1 MSAYS
6 ITTRGL
12 PQGVLATMGDLLFAA
27 SEPGAWYDPSDMST
41 LFQDSAGTVPVTAVE
56 QPVGRILDKSGRGNH
71 ATQATTTK
79 RPVLSRRVNLLT
91 KTEDASDAEWGA
103 NLFGNW
109 SINNARSAAA
119 APSPRGDFTATTISF
134 TAPQGTWCV
143 GQRAA
148 VSPGAY
154 RVLLWVRLT
163 PGAPSPGSAFMY
175 LGVANGN
182 SNAWV
187 APYSNLQNIGPQLDE
202 SWKMFTIDHTVPPSG
217 VNQIELLINKGAS
230 ADSCSVDVWGASL
243 TLATDAH
250 LPYQLVNT
258 DTDYDA
264 DPAKYPAYLSFDGV
278 DDALQTGNIDFT
290 STDKM
295 TVWAGYAK
303 INDGPTSV
311 FLEAGSDYTGGGGIG
326 AFSSNGYS
334 AAFGFAHSDATGN
347 QALNLVSAATE
358 IGLITSRYDLQSG
371 AQTSARK
378 NSGAWVFASASGG
391 GFLGN
396 RPLYIGARA
405 GSSYYFNGRLYGLLV
420 RGAQSTLS
428 QIEAAELYMKK
439 KARIA

>member
-1 MSAYS
+1 M
-6 ITTRGL
+6 
-12 PQGVLATMGDLLFAA
+12 FA
-27 SEPGAWYDPSDMST
+27 SGEQGAWYDPSDMST

-79 RPVLSRRVNLLT
+79 RPVLSRLVNLLNNSS
-91 KTEDASDAEWGA
+91 ASGFANYDVNVTLGA
-103 NLFGNW
+103 AQGPDGSMSAALISPVASSLAQFSQSVTAGDGDYTSFVIVKKKDFRYVKFLFGH
-109 SINNARSAAA
+109 A
-119 APSPRGDFTATTISF
+119 TISIF
-134 TAPQGTWCV
+134 DLDAGVFLSALTGYFSQALGNGWYLV
-143 GQRAA
+143 GATQSM
-148 VSPGAY
+148 VGGWTIGYQFSS
-154 RVLLWVRLT
+154 T
-163 PGAPSPGSAFMY
+163 TETGSYFNYPDRNRQVVPDAD
-175 LGVANGN
+175 GIKGN
-182 SNAWV
+182 YFA
-187 APYSNLQNIGPQLDE
+187 
-202 SWKMFTIDHTVPPSG
+202 
-217 VNQIELLINKGAS
+217 
-230 ADSCSVDVWGASL
+230 GASL
-243 TLATDAH
+243 TLAADAH
-250 LPYQLVNT
+250 LPYQYVNT
-258 DTDYDA
+258 ASDYDA
-264 DPAKYPAYLSFDGV
+264 DPAKFPAYLSFDGV

-326 AFSSNGYS
+326 AFSSNGGS

-378 NSGAWVFASASGG
+378 NSGAWGFASASGG